1 METFVDDFV
10 CTNVLM
16 SNFVGFI
23 DKESKRCPTILK
35 QADIFNSPYE
45 ILIAEKSFLAVQL

>member
-1 METFVDDFV
+1 
-10 CTNVLM
+10 M